1 MNVEMGAPGTYH
13 TPQYNIGFYHESNI
27 YITPRLVL
35 TLGARYDYMLTKI
48 HYESMAYMKMN
59 ANVMG
64 TKAENTLRSM
74 LDGKAHDGFEQLLP
88 KLGLSYRLGSK
99 GSNVYATLSKGY
111 RAGGTTYRCSAISCR
126 PNSTPTASRP

>member
-1 MNVEMGAPGTYH
+1 M
-13 TPQYNIGFYHESNI
+13 Q
-27 YITPRLVL
+27 R
-35 TLGARYDYMLTKI
+35 D
-48 HYESMAYMKMN
+48 
-59 ANVMG
+59 G

-111 RAGGTTYRCSAISCR
+111 RAGGYNIQMFSDILQTELNANRQQAMRGSYDVPHTPEDYDNVNHTIAYKPRPRGTMRRERISTSWTDSCMWM
-126 PNSTPTASRP
+126 